1 MDPYSFINQADPKV
15 IEDLYRQF
23 KENPENVEEGWR
35 SFFQGFDFA
44 LSAYPQKADP
54 KLATSDEFKVINL
67 INEYRR
73 RGHLF
78 TKTNPVRKRRS
89 YSPGLDIENFGL
101 SKSDLNRTF
110 EAGNEV
116 GLGATKLENIIEFL
130 EDTYCHSIGVEYLF
144 IRDPKMVKWLKF
156 HFESTRNQPKYS
168 RDEKNYILKKL
179 RKGVFFERFLQKK
192 FPGQKRFSLEGAEG
206 VIPALDAIM
215 EKGSELGIEEF
226 VIGMSHRGRL
236 NVLVNILRKPFK
248 DVFSEFEGIE
258 YEDENLTGDVKYHL
272 GYTIKRK
279 TSTGKQVKFTLSP
292 NPSHLEAVDPVVEGI
307 SRAKIDQNPDT
318 DINKLAPILI
328 HGDASIAGQGVVYE
342 VLQMSGLKG
351 YSTGGTIH
359 LVINNQ
365 IGFTTDYLDA
375 RSSTYCTDVAKTTLS
390 PVFHVNGDDAEAMV
404 YSIQLAM
411 EFRNQFHK
419 DVFIDIL
426 CYRRYGHNEGD
437 EPRFTQPLLYKAIE
451 KHPDPYTIYKEK
463 LLEEKIISREQC
475 EKDEAH
481 FLQTLEYN
489 FEQSKTHKK
498 VNIDSFL
505 ADTWKGIR
513 KATIKDFTKSPKTAI
528 TRKTFDK
535 IADKITRLP
544 DDKLFYRKT
553 IRLQNQRKAMVF
565 EKGMLDW
572 AMGELLAYGS
582 LLEEKIPVRLSGQ
595 DVERGTFSHRHAVLR
610 LEDSEEKY
618 IPLNHIS
625 DTQAQ
630 YQIYN
635 SSLSEYG
642 VLGFE
647 YGYALSSPHTLT
659 IWEAQ
664 FGDFANTAQVI
675 FDQFLSSAEGKWN
688 VMNGLVVLLPHG
700 YEGQGP
706 EHSSARVERFL
717 TLAAENNMQIANC
730 TTPANFFHLLR
741 RQVKR
746 KFRKPL
752 IVFTPKSLL
761 RHPRALSPIDAFT
774 KQGFQEIIDDETA
787 NPEKVRSLVICTGKL
802 YYDLL
807 AEKEKLK
814 NETTALIRIEQLYPF
829 PKEQLT
835 GLIHQKYT
843 LATDY
848 AWAQEEPANMG
859 AWDFI
864 QKQFNKTFKLK
875 FIGRPASGSPAT
887 GSSKFHVIRQQKI
900 IDKAFHECDCPY
912 VNFECDMVC
921 IGNRWKSF
929 EKELAELNVDQIDS
943 KFHTGIKPLK

>member
-1 MDPYSFINQADPKV
+1 MDSYSFINQADPQV
-15 IEDLYRQF
+15 IEELYRQF

-35 SFFQGFDFA
+35 NFFQGFDFA
-44 LSAYPQKADP
+44 VSAYPQKADSN
-54 KLATSDEFKVINL
+54 LATSDEFKVINL

-78 TKTNPVRKRRS
+78 TKTNPVRKRRT
-89 YSPGLDIENFGL
+89 YFPGLEIENFDL
-101 SKSDLNRTF
+101 STSDLERTF
-110 EAGNEV
+110 QAGNEL
-116 GLGATKLENIIEFL
+116 GLGAAKLSTIIEFL
-130 EDTYCHSIGVEYLF
+130 EETYCRSVGVEYLF
-144 IRDPKMVKWLKF
+144 IRNPKMVNWLKEQ
-156 HFESTRNQPKYS
+156 FEKTRNHPDYS
-168 RDEKNYILKKL
+168 KEEKSYILTKL
-179 RKGVFFERFLQKK
+179 RRGVYFERFLQKK

-206 VIPALDAIM
+206 LIPALDAIM

-248 DVFSEFEGIE
+248 EVFHEFEGME
-258 YEDENLTGDVKYHL
+258 YEDEHLTGDVKYHL
-272 GYTIKRK
+272 GYTKKRK
-279 TSTGKQVKFTLSP
+279 TSTGKEVKLTLSP
-292 NPSHLEAVDPVVEGI
+292 NPSHLEAVDGVVEGI
-307 SRAKIDQNPDT
+307 SRAKIDHKPDS

-351 YSTGGTIH
+351 YTTGGTIH

-404 YSIQLAM
+404 FSIQLAM
-411 EFRNQFHK
+411 EFRNRFHK

-463 LLEEKIISREQC
+463 LLNDGTITQEQC
-475 EKDEAH
+475 TRDEAH
-481 FLQTLEYN
+481 LLQTLEKQ
-489 FEQSKTHKK
+489 FELSKNHKK
-498 VNIDSFL
+498 ANIDSFL
-505 ADTWKGIR
+505 SDTWKGLR
-513 KATIKDFTKSPKTAI
+513 KATQDDFVRSPKTAI
-528 TRKTFDK
+528 SKKTLEE
-535 IADKITRLP
+535 IADKITQLP
-544 DDKLFYRKT
+544 DEKLFYRKT
-553 IRLQNQRKAMVF
+553 VRMQKQRKAMVF

-582 LLEEKIPVRLSGQ
+582 LLEENIPVRLSGQ
-595 DVERGTFSHRHAVLR
+595 DVERGTFSHRHAVLS

-618 IPLNHIS
+618 VPLNHIS
-625 DTQAQ
+625 PAQAPFR
-630 YQIYN
+630 IFN
-635 SSLSEYG
+635 SPLSEYG

-647 YGYALSSPHTLT
+647 YGYALSSPHSLTL
-659 IWEAQ
+659 WEAQ

-746 KFRKPL
+746 SFRKPL
-752 IVFTPKSLL
+752 VVFTPKSLL
-761 RHPRALSPIDAFT
+761 RHPRVLSPISDFT
-774 KQGFQEIIDDETA
+774 KRGFREILDDPTA
-787 NPEKVRSLVICTGKL
+787 EPEKIKHLALCTGKI

-807 AEKEKLK
+807 SEKEKLK
-814 NETTALIRIEQLYPF
+814 DESVALIRIEQLYPF

-835 GLIHQKYT
+835 ELIHQKYT
-843 LATDY
+843 HALDY
-848 AWAQEEPANMG
+848 MWVQEEPANMG

-875 FIGRPASGSPAT
+875 FIGRPASGSPAS
-887 GSSKFHVIRQQKI
+887 GSSKFHAIRQQKI
-900 IDKAFHECDCPY
+900 LDKVFHQCDCPF
-912 VNFECDMVC
+912 VDFECDMVC
-921 IGNRWKSF
+921 MGNRWRSF

>member
-54 KLATSDEFKVINL
+54 QLATSDEFKVINL

-89 YSPGLDIENFGL
+89 YSPSLDIENFGL
-101 SKSDLNRTF
+101 SRSDLNRTF
-110 EAGNEV
+110 QAGNEV
-116 GLGATKLENIIEFL
+116 GLGAAKLENIIEFL
-130 EDTYCHSIGVEYLF
+130 EDTYCRSVGVEYLF
-144 IRDPKMVKWLKF
+144 IRDPKMVKWLKL

-168 RDEKNYILKKL
+168 KDEKNYILKKL
-179 RKGVFFERFLQKK
+179 RKAVFFERFLQKK

-451 KHPDPYTIYKEK
+451 KHPDPYSIYKEK
-463 LLEEKIISREQC
+463 LLEEKIISRKQC

-513 KATIKDFTKSPKTAI
+513 KATIEDFTKSPKTAI
-528 TRKTFDK
+528 TRKAFDK
-535 IADKITRLP
+535 IADKITQLP

-553 IRLQNQRKAMVF
+553 VRLQNQRKAMVF

-618 IPLNHIS
+618 VPLNHIS

-630 YQIYN
+630 FQVYN

-741 RQVKR
+741 RQIKR
-746 KFRKPL
+746 KIRKPL

-761 RHPRALSPIDAFT
+761 RHPRALSPVDAFT

-787 NPEKVRSLVICTGKL
+787 NPEKVRNLVICTGKL

-835 GLIHQKYT
+835 ELIHQKYT
-843 LATDY
+843 QATDY